1 MLTSVVTWEMGSI
14 TIMRYYYTST
24 RMAKMK
30 QQQQQQQQQPH
41 TKYGNGSGAN
51 WF

>member
-30 QQQQQQQQQPH
+30 QQQQQQQQQQHH

-51 WF
+51 